1 MMSDRK
7 AELERKKAK
16 LQAIREEKERR
27 RREKEQKDV
36 RLYMI
41 VEEATVR
48 AAGADKD
55 HRKEIDAMLSSLG
68 MAPVS
73 DVLSSLSSMN
83 SLTPEQSANATPDAS
98 LQPSSI
104 NSTQSTGRRKPREL
118 TIVSVANTNIP
129 PKEPVVYSKQTQTV
143 QTTHTSHDAFSKNVS
158 KIPHRSCALF
168 NLTDLAALLNAHSL
182 VFATQLVKSTH
193 IGHKDCPNLLPNT
206 RSTPPVQQQHQLTL
220 APQATL
226 RLTGGVPGKTFHLI
240 VAVTY
245 IPISLVSQDII
256 CELFD
261 FETLIG
267 LSVESYDFS
276 WFSVSLGSDLGLAS
290 LSSLFTMIN
299 YMRKTIGQQISL
311 VKDMSFLSLFTT
323 VLTFDDSQAEDE
335 ENSLPHLD
343 SFQSKLPPGILP
355 HGLPQVKEVQPAV
368 TQVEQE
374 KEKEKPK
381 KEVREFSEEEKQMII
396 LSEDFQRFLDR
407 TSRIVERA
415 LGESIDIYTDYTGTM
430 DGEDGLD
437 EKSHQQLWLN
447 RSFFCERWSRN
458 RCVTSM
464 DWSPQFPEL
473 LAASYNNNDD
483 TPNDPDGVCL
493 VWNTKFK
500 KATPEFIFHCQS
512 PVMSTTFAK
521 FHPNLILGGTYSG
534 QIVLWDNRVQK
545 RTPVQRTPLSAS
557 AHTHPVYCLTV
568 VGTQNAHNLI
578 SISTDGKLCSWSL
591 DMLSQPQETLILY
604 LKQSKTIA
612 ATCLAFPHGDV
623 NNFVVGS
630 EDGTVY
636 GDCRH
641 GTKAGV
647 VEMFEGHQ
655 GPVTGIS
662 THAVQGGIDF
672 SHLFLTSSI
681 DWTIKLWS
689 LKEMKP
695 LYSFEHN
702 GDYVY
707 DVAWSP
713 THPALF
719 AAVDDSGRLDLWN
732 LNQDTEVPAASVIVD
747 GNPALNRVSW
757 TPSGLHVTVGDDTG
771 KIWVYDV
778 AEHLAYP
785 RSDEWNKFLYTQ
797 QDLKNN
803 KADEELDRLNLS
815 SGPSSL
821 TSLTSISSCP
831 LR

>member
-36 RLYMI
+36 
-41 VEEATVR
+41 EEATVR
-48 AAGADKD
+48 TVGTEKD
-55 HRKEIDAMLSSLG
+55 QRKEIDAMLSSLG
-68 MAPVS
+68 VAPVS
-73 DVLSSLSSMN
+73 DVLSSLSSMS

-104 NSTQSTGRRKPREL
+104 NSAQSSANRKKNREL
-118 TIVSVANTNIP
+118 TIVSVAHTNIP
-129 PKEPVVYSKQTQTV
+129 PKEPVVYSKQTQTI
-143 QTTHTSHDAFSKNVS
+143 QTTHTSHDGLSTSSSAYTIYS
-158 KIPHRSCALF
+158 SCS
-168 NLTDLAALLNAHSL
+168 TTTPTHSCS
-182 VFATQLVKSTH
+182 A
-193 IGHKDCPNLLPNT
+193 G
-206 RSTPPVQQQHQLTL
+206 
-220 APQATL
+220 
-226 RLTGGVPGKTFHLI
+226 
-240 VAVTY
+240 Y
-245 IPISLVSQDII
+245 
-256 CELFD
+256 
-261 FETLIG
+261 FETDWWRPRKG
-267 LSVESYDFS
+267 GSAPNYLSHAFDY
-276 WFSVSLGSDLGLAS
+276 
-290 LSSLFTMIN
+290 
-299 YMRKTIGQQISL
+299 Y
-311 VKDMSFLSLFTT
+311 
-323 VLTFDDSQAEDE
+323 VLTFDDGQAEDE
-335 ENSLPHLD
+335 ENSLPHMD
-343 SFQSKLPPGILP
+343 GFQSKLPPGILP

-381 KEVREFSEEEKQMII
+381 KEVRELSEEEKQMII

-415 LGESIDIYTDYTGTM
+415 LGESVDIYTDYTGTM
-430 DGEDGLD
+430 DGEDGMD
-437 EKSHQQLWLN
+437 EKNHQRLWLN
-447 RSFFCERWSRN
+447 RSFICERWSRN

-493 VWNTKFK
+493 IWNTKFK
-500 KATPEFIFHCQS
+500 KTTPEFIFHCQS
-512 PVMSTTFAK
+512 PVMSTTFAR

-545 RTPVQRTPLSAS
+545 RTPIQRTPLSAT
-557 AHTHPVYCLTV
+557 AHTHPVYCLSV

-591 DMLSQPQETLILY
+591 DMLSQPQEALELHT
-604 LKQSKTIA
+604 KQSKAIA

-623 NNFVVGS
+623 NNFVMGS

-636 GDCRH
+636 SACRH
-641 GTKAGV
+641 GSRAGLT
-647 VEMFEGHQ
+647 ETYEGHQ

-662 THAVQGGIDF
+662 AHAVQGGIDF
-672 SHLFLTSSI
+672 SHLFLTSSL

-689 LKEMKP
+689 LKENKP

-732 LNQDTEVPAASVIVD
+732 LNQDTEVPTASVVVD
-747 GNPALNRVSW
+747 GSPALNRVSW

-778 AEHLAYP
+778 AEHLAHP
-785 RSDEWNKFLYTQ
+785 RIDEWNKFLYTQ

-803 KADEELDRLNLS
+803 KADEELDKLNLS

-821 TSLTSISSCP
+821 TSMTSISSVP

>member
-36 RLYMI
+36 
-41 VEEATVR
+41 EEATVR
-48 AAGADKD
+48 AAGTDKD
-55 HRKEIDAMLSSLG
+55 QRKEIDAMLSSLG
-68 MAPVS
+68 VAPVS
-73 DVLSSLSSMN
+73 DVLSSLSSMS

-104 NSTQSTGRRKPREL
+104 NSAQSAGRRKNREL
-118 TIVSVANTNIP
+118 TIVSVAHTNIP
-129 PKEPVVYSKQTQTV
+129 PKEPVVYSKQTQTI
-143 QTTHTSHDAFSKNVS
+143 QTTHTSHDGLSTSSSAYTIYS
-158 KIPHRSCALF
+158 SCS
-168 NLTDLAALLNAHSL
+168 TTTPTHSCS
-182 VFATQLVKSTH
+182 A
-193 IGHKDCPNLLPNT
+193 G
-206 RSTPPVQQQHQLTL
+206 
-220 APQATL
+220 
-226 RLTGGVPGKTFHLI
+226 
-240 VAVTY
+240 Y
-245 IPISLVSQDII
+245 
-256 CELFD
+256 
-261 FETLIG
+261 FETDWWRPRKG
-267 LSVESYDFS
+267 GSAPNYLSHAFDY
-276 WFSVSLGSDLGLAS
+276 
-290 LSSLFTMIN
+290 
-299 YMRKTIGQQISL
+299 Y
-311 VKDMSFLSLFTT
+311 
-323 VLTFDDSQAEDE
+323 VLTFDDGQAEDE
-335 ENSLPHLD
+335 ENSLPHMD
-343 SFQSKLPPGILP
+343 GFQSKLPPGILP

-381 KEVREFSEEEKQMII
+381 KEVRELSEEEKQMII

-415 LGESIDIYTDYTGTM
+415 LGESVDIYTDYAGTM
-430 DGEDGLD
+430 DGEDGMD
-437 EKSHQQLWLN
+437 EKSHQRLWLN
-447 RSFFCERWSRN
+447 RSFICERWSRN

-493 VWNTKFK
+493 IWNTKFK
-500 KATPEFIFHCQS
+500 KTTPEFIFHCQS
-512 PVMSTTFAK
+512 PVMSTTFAR

-545 RTPVQRTPLSAS
+545 RTPIQRTPLSAT
-557 AHTHPVYCLTV
+557 AHTHPVYCLSV

-591 DMLSQPQETLILY
+591 DMLSQPQEALELHT
-604 LKQSKTIA
+604 KQSKAIA

-623 NNFVVGS
+623 NNFVMGS

-636 GDCRH
+636 SACRH
-641 GTKAGV
+641 GSRAGLT
-647 VEMFEGHQ
+647 ETYEGHQ

-662 THAVQGGIDF
+662 AHAVQGGIDF
-672 SHLFLTSSI
+672 SHLFLTSSL

-689 LKEMKP
+689 LKENKS

-732 LNQDTEVPAASVIVD
+732 LNQDTEVPTASVVVD
-747 GNPALNRVSW
+747 GCPALNRVSW

-778 AEHLAYP
+778 AEHLAHP
-785 RSDEWNKFLYTQ
+785 RIDEWNKFLYTQ

-803 KADEELDRLNLS
+803 KADEELDKLNLS

-821 TSLTSISSCP
+821 TSMTSISSMP

>member
-36 RLYMI
+36 
-41 VEEATVR
+41 EEATVR
-48 AAGADKD
+48 AAGTDKD
-55 HRKEIDAMLSSLG
+55 QRKEIDAMLSSLG
-68 MAPVS
+68 VAPVS
-73 DVLSSLSSMN
+73 DVLSSLSSMS

-104 NSTQSTGRRKPREL
+104 NSAQSSASRRKNREL
-118 TIVSVANTNIP
+118 TIVSVAHTNIP
-129 PKEPVVYSKQTQTV
+129 PKEPVVYSKQTQTI
-143 QTTHTSHDAFSKNVS
+143 QTTHTSHD
-158 KIPHRSCALF
+158 
-168 NLTDLAALLNAHSL
+168 
-182 VFATQLVKSTH
+182 
-193 IGHKDCPNLLPNT
+193 
-206 RSTPPVQQQHQLTL
+206 
-220 APQATL
+220 
-226 RLTGGVPGKTFHLI
+226 
-240 VAVTY
+240 
-245 IPISLVSQDII
+245 
-256 CELFD
+256 
-261 FETLIG
+261 
-267 LSVESYDFS
+267 
-276 WFSVSLGSDLGLAS
+276 
-290 LSSLFTMIN
+290 
-299 YMRKTIGQQISL
+299 
-311 VKDMSFLSLFTT
+311 
-323 VLTFDDSQAEDE
+323 VLTFDDGQAEDE
-335 ENSLPHLD
+335 ENSLPHMD
-343 SFQSKLPPGILP
+343 GFQSKLPPGILP

-381 KEVREFSEEEKQMII
+381 KEVRELSEEEKQMII

-415 LGESIDIYTDYTGTM
+415 LGESVDIYTDYTGTM
-430 DGEDGLD
+430 DEDGMD
-437 EKSHQQLWLN
+437 EKSHQRLWLN
-447 RSFFCERWSRN
+447 RSFICERWSRN

-493 VWNTKFK
+493 IWNTKFK
-500 KATPEFIFHCQS
+500 KTTPEFIFHCQS
-512 PVMSTTFAK
+512 PVMSTTFAR

-545 RTPVQRTPLSAS
+545 RTPIQRTPLSAT
-557 AHTHPVYCLTV
+557 AHTHPVYCLSV

-591 DMLSQPQETLILY
+591 DMLSQPQEALELHT
-604 LKQSKTIA
+604 KQSKAIA

-623 NNFVVGS
+623 NNFVMGS

-636 GDCRH
+636 SACRH
-641 GTKAGV
+641 GNRAGLT
-647 VEMFEGHQ
+647 ETYEGHQ

-662 THAVQGGIDF
+662 AHAVQGGIDF
-672 SHLFLTSSI
+672 SHLFLTSSL

-689 LKEMKP
+689 LKENKP

-719 AAVDDSGRLDLWN
+719 ASVDDSGRLDLWN
-732 LNQDTEVPAASVIVD
+732 LNQDTEVPTASVVVD
-747 GNPALNRVSW
+747 GCPALNRVSW

-778 AEHLAYP
+778 AEHLAHP
-785 RSDEWNKFLYTQ
+785 RIDEWNKFLYTQ

-803 KADEELDRLNLS
+803 KADEELDKLNLS

-821 TSLTSISSCP
+821 TSMTSISSVP

>member
-36 RLYMI
+36 
-41 VEEATVR
+41 EEATVR
-48 AAGADKD
+48 ASGADKD
-55 HRKEIDAMLSSLG
+55 QRKEIDAMLSSLG
-68 MAPVS
+68 VAPVS
-73 DVLSSLSSMN
+73 DVLSSLTSAS

-104 NSTQSTGRRKPREL
+104 NSAQSSGRRKNREL
-118 TIVSVANTNIP
+118 TIVSVAHTNIP
-129 PKEPVVYSKQTQTV
+129 PKEPVVYSKQTQTI
-143 QTTHTSHDAFSKNVS
+143 QTTHTSHDGLSTSSSAYTIYS
-158 KIPHRSCALF
+158 SCS
-168 NLTDLAALLNAHSL
+168 TTTPTHSCS
-182 VFATQLVKSTH
+182 A
-193 IGHKDCPNLLPNT
+193 G
-206 RSTPPVQQQHQLTL
+206 
-220 APQATL
+220 
-226 RLTGGVPGKTFHLI
+226 
-240 VAVTY
+240 Y
-245 IPISLVSQDII
+245 
-256 CELFD
+256 
-261 FETLIG
+261 FETDWWRPRKG
-267 LSVESYDFS
+267 GSAPNYLSHAFDY
-276 WFSVSLGSDLGLAS
+276 
-290 LSSLFTMIN
+290 
-299 YMRKTIGQQISL
+299 Y
-311 VKDMSFLSLFTT
+311 
-323 VLTFDDSQAEDE
+323 VLTFDDGQAEDE
-335 ENSLPHLD
+335 ENSLPHMD
-343 SFQSKLPPGILP
+343 GFQSKLPPGILP

-374 KEKEKPK
+374 KQKEKPR
-381 KEVREFSEEEKQMII
+381 KEVRELSEEEKQMII

-415 LGESIDIYTDYTGTM
+415 LGESVDIYTDYAGTM
-430 DGEDGLD
+430 DGEDGMD
-437 EKSHQQLWLN
+437 EKSHQRLWLN
-447 RSFFCERWSRN
+447 RSFICERWSRN

-493 VWNTKFK
+493 IWNTKFK
-500 KATPEFIFHCQS
+500 KTTPEFIFHCQS
-512 PVMSTTFAK
+512 PVMSTTFAR

-545 RTPVQRTPLSAS
+545 RTPIQRTPLSAT
-557 AHTHPVYCLTV
+557 AHTHPVYCLSV

-591 DMLSQPQETLILY
+591 DMLSQPQEALELHT
-604 LKQSKTIA
+604 KQSKAIA

-623 NNFVVGS
+623 NNFVMGS

-636 GDCRH
+636 SACRH
-641 GTKAGV
+641 GSRAGLT
-647 VEMFEGHQ
+647 ETYEGHQ

-662 THAVQGGIDF
+662 AHAVQGGIDF

-689 LKEMKP
+689 LKENKP

-702 GDYVY
+702 GDYIY

-732 LNQDTEVPAASVIVD
+732 LNQDTEVPAASVVVD
-747 GNPALNRVSW
+747 GCPALNRVSW

-778 AEHLAYP
+778 AEHLAHP
-785 RSDEWNKFLYTQ
+785 RIDEWNKFLYTQ

-803 KADEELDRLNLS
+803 KADEELDKLNLS

-821 TSLTSISSCP
+821 TSMTSISSVP

>member
-36 RLYMI
+36 
-41 VEEATVR
+41 EEATVR

-55 HRKEIDAMLSSLG
+55 HRKELDTMLSSLG
-68 MAPVS
+68 LAPVS
-73 DVLSSLSSMN
+73 DVLSSLSSIN

-104 NSTQSTGRRKPREL
+104 NSAQSSARKRNREL
-118 TIVSVANTNIP
+118 TIVSVAHTNIP
-129 PKEPVVYSKQTQTV
+129 PKEPVVYTKQTQTI
-143 QTTHTSHDAFSKNVS
+143 QTSHTSHD
-158 KIPHRSCALF
+158 
-168 NLTDLAALLNAHSL
+168 
-182 VFATQLVKSTH
+182 
-193 IGHKDCPNLLPNT
+193 G
-206 RSTPPVQQQHQLTL
+206 
-220 APQATL
+220 
-226 RLTGGVPGKTFHLI
+226 
-240 VAVTY
+240 Y
-245 IPISLVSQDII
+245 
-256 CELFD
+256 
-261 FETLIG
+261 FETDWWRPRKDEYNLNPG
-267 LSVESYDFS
+267 LEWEDE
-276 WFSVSLGSDLGLAS
+276 
-290 LSSLFTMIN
+290 FT
-299 YMRKTIGQQISL
+299 
-311 VKDMSFLSLFTT
+311 
-323 VLTFDDSQAEDE
+323 AEDE
-335 ENSLPHLD
+335 ENSLPHMD
-343 SFQSKLPPGILP
+343 GFQSKLPPGILP

-374 KEKEKPK
+374 KEKEKPV
-381 KEVREFSEEEKQMII
+381 EVRELSEEEKQMII

-407 TSRIVERA
+407 ASRILERA
-415 LGESIDIYTDYTGTM
+415 LGESVNIYTDYTGSM
-430 DGEDGLD
+430 DGEDGMD
-437 EKSHQQLWLN
+437 EKSHQRLYVN
-447 RSFFCERWSRN
+447 RWFFDERWSRN

-473 LAASYNNNDD
+473 LVASYNNNDD

-500 KATPEFIFHCQS
+500 KTTPEFIFHCQS
-512 PVMSTTFAK
+512 PVMSTTFAR

-534 QIVLWDNRVQK
+534 QIVLWDNRIQK
-545 RTPVQRTPLSAS
+545 RTPIQRTPLSAS
-557 AHTHPVYCLTV
+557 AHTHPVYCLNV
-568 VGTQNAHNLI
+568 VGAQNAHNLI

-591 DMLSQPQETLILY
+591 EMLSQPQETLELHI
-604 LKQSKTIA
+604 KQSKPIA

-630 EDGTVY
+630 EEGNVY
-636 GDCRH
+636 SACRH
-641 GTKAGV
+641 GTKTGV
-647 VEMFEGHQ
+647 LETYEGHQ

-689 LKEMKP
+689 LKESKP

-702 GDYVY
+702 GDYIY

-732 LNQDTEVPAASVIVD
+732 LNQDTEVPMASVTIK

-778 AEHLAYP
+778 AEHLAHP
-785 RSDEWNKFLYTQ
+785 RIDEWNKFLYTQ
-797 QDLKNN
+797 QELKHN
-803 KADEELDRLNLS
+803 KADEEMHKLNLRQ
-815 SGPSSL
+815 P
-821 TSLTSISSCP
+821 TSLTSIP
-831 LR
+831 PMLAQIKV

>member
-27 RREKEQKDV
+27 RREKEQKD
-36 RLYMI
+36 I
-41 VEEATVR
+41 EEATVR
-48 AAGADKD
+48 AAGTDKD
-55 HRKEIDAMLSSLG
+55 HRKELDAMLSSLG
-68 MAPVS
+68 VAPVS

-104 NSTQSTGRRKPREL
+104 NSAQSSAGRKKNREL
-118 TIVSVANTNIP
+118 TIVSVAHTNIP
-129 PKEPVVYSKQTQTV
+129 PKEPVVYSKQTQTI
-143 QTTHTSHDAFSKNVS
+143 QTTHTSHDGYFEADWWRPRKGGSAPNY
-158 KIPHRSCALF
+158 LF
-168 NLTDLAALLNAHSL
+168 
-182 VFATQLVKSTH
+182 
-193 IGHKDCPNLLPNT
+193 
-206 RSTPPVQQQHQLTL
+206 
-220 APQATL
+220 
-226 RLTGGVPGKTFHLI
+226 
-240 VAVTY
+240 
-245 IPISLVSQDII
+245 
-256 CELFD
+256 
-261 FETLIG
+261 
-267 LSVESYDFS
+267 
-276 WFSVSLGSDLGLAS
+276 
-290 LSSLFTMIN
+290 
-299 YMRKTIGQQISL
+299 
-311 VKDMSFLSLFTT
+311 
-323 VLTFDDSQAEDE
+323 LTFDDGQAEDE
-335 ENSLPHLD
+335 ENSLPHMD
-343 SFQSKLPPGILP
+343 GFQSKLPPGILP

-381 KEVREFSEEEKQMII
+381 EVRELSEEEKQMII

-415 LGESIDIYTDYTGTM
+415 LGESVDIYTDYTGTM
-430 DGEDGLD
+430 DGEDGMD
-437 EKSHQQLWLN
+437 EKSHQRLWLN
-447 RSFFCERWSRN
+447 RSFFCDRWSRN

-483 TPNDPDGVCL
+483 IPNDPDGVCL

-500 KATPEFIFHCQS
+500 KTTPEFIFHCQS
-512 PVMSTTFAK
+512 PVMSTTFAR

-545 RTPVQRTPLSAS
+545 RSPIQRTPLSAS
-557 AHTHPVYCLTV
+557 AHTHPVYCLNI
-568 VGTQNAHNLI
+568 VGAQNAHNLI

-591 DMLSQPQETLILY
+591 EMLSQPLETLELHT
-604 LKQSKTIA
+604 KQSKPIA
-612 ATCLAFPHGDV
+612 ATCLAFPYGDV

-636 GDCRH
+636 SACRH

-647 VEMFEGHQ
+647 LETYEGHQ

-662 THAVQGGIDF
+662 AHAVQGGIDF

-689 LKEMKP
+689 LKENKP

-732 LNQDTEVPAASVIVD
+732 LNQDTEVPTASVLID
-747 GNPALNRVSW
+747 GCPALNRVSW

-778 AEHLAYP
+778 AEHLAHP
-785 RSDEWNKFLYTQ
+785 RIDEWNKFLYTQ
-797 QDLKNN
+797 QELKHN
-803 KADEELDRLNLS
+803 KADEELHKLNLRE
-815 SGPSSL
+815 PA
-821 TSLTSISSCP
+821 SLTSIHPLLTTGP

>member
-36 RLYMI
+36 
-41 VEEATVR
+41 EEATVR
-48 AAGADKD
+48 TVGTEKD
-55 HRKEIDAMLSSLG
+55 QRKEIDAMLSSLG
-68 MAPVS
+68 VAPVS
-73 DVLSSLSSMN
+73 DVLSSLSSMS

-104 NSTQSTGRRKPREL
+104 NSAQSSANRKKNREL
-118 TIVSVANTNIP
+118 TIVSVAHTNIP
-129 PKEPVVYSKQTQTV
+129 PKEPVVYSKQTQTI
-143 QTTHTSHDAFSKNVS
+143 QTTHTSHDGLSTSSSAYTIYS
-158 KIPHRSCALF
+158 SCS
-168 NLTDLAALLNAHSL
+168 TTTPTHSCS
-182 VFATQLVKSTH
+182 A
-193 IGHKDCPNLLPNT
+193 G
-206 RSTPPVQQQHQLTL
+206 
-220 APQATL
+220 
-226 RLTGGVPGKTFHLI
+226 
-240 VAVTY
+240 Y
-245 IPISLVSQDII
+245 
-256 CELFD
+256 
-261 FETLIG
+261 FETDWWRPRKGGSAPNYLYEYNLNPG
-267 LSVESYDFS
+267 LEWEDE
-276 WFSVSLGSDLGLAS
+276 
-290 LSSLFTMIN
+290 FT
-299 YMRKTIGQQISL
+299 
-311 VKDMSFLSLFTT
+311 
-323 VLTFDDSQAEDE
+323 AEDE
-335 ENSLPHLD
+335 ENSLPHMD
-343 SFQSKLPPGILP
+343 GFQSKLPPGILP

-381 KEVREFSEEEKQMII
+381 KEVRELSEEEKQMII

-415 LGESIDIYTDYTGTM
+415 LGESVDIYTDYTGTM
-430 DGEDGLD
+430 DGEDGMD
-437 EKSHQQLWLN
+437 EKNHQRLWLN
-447 RSFFCERWSRN
+447 RSFICERWSRN

-493 VWNTKFK
+493 IWNTKFK
-500 KATPEFIFHCQS
+500 KTTPEFIFHCQS
-512 PVMSTTFAK
+512 PVMSTTFAR

-545 RTPVQRTPLSAS
+545 RTPIQRTPLSAT
-557 AHTHPVYCLTV
+557 AHTHPVYCLSV

-591 DMLSQPQETLILY
+591 DMLSQPQEALELHT
-604 LKQSKTIA
+604 KQSKAIA

-623 NNFVVGS
+623 NNFVMGS

-636 GDCRH
+636 SACRH
-641 GTKAGV
+641 GSRAGLT
-647 VEMFEGHQ
+647 ETYEGHQ

-662 THAVQGGIDF
+662 AHAVQGGIDF
-672 SHLFLTSSI
+672 SHLFLTSSL

-689 LKEMKP
+689 LKENKP

-732 LNQDTEVPAASVIVD
+732 LNQDTEVPTASVVVD
-747 GNPALNRVSW
+747 GSPALNRVSW

-778 AEHLAYP
+778 AEHLAHP
-785 RSDEWNKFLYTQ
+785 RIDEWNKFLYTQ

-803 KADEELDRLNLS
+803 KADEELDKLNLS

-821 TSLTSISSCP
+821 TSMTSISSVP

>member
-36 RLYMI
+36 
-41 VEEATVR
+41 EEATVR
-48 AAGADKD
+48 AAGTDKD
-55 HRKEIDAMLSSLG
+55 QRKEIDAMLSSLG
-68 MAPVS
+68 VAPVS
-73 DVLSSLSSMN
+73 DVLSSLSSMS

-104 NSTQSTGRRKPREL
+104 NSAQSSAGRRKNREL
-118 TIVSVANTNIP
+118 TIVSVAHTNIP
-129 PKEPVVYSKQTQTV
+129 PKEPVVYSKQTQTI
-143 QTTHTSHDAFSKNVS
+143 QTTHTSHD
-158 KIPHRSCALF
+158 
-168 NLTDLAALLNAHSL
+168 
-182 VFATQLVKSTH
+182 
-193 IGHKDCPNLLPNT
+193 G
-206 RSTPPVQQQHQLTL
+206 
-220 APQATL
+220 
-226 RLTGGVPGKTFHLI
+226 
-240 VAVTY
+240 Y
-245 IPISLVSQDII
+245 
-256 CELFD
+256 
-261 FETLIG
+261 FET
-267 LSVESYDFS
+267 D
-276 WFSVSLGSDLGLAS
+276 WWRP
-290 LSSLFTMIN
+290 
-299 YMRKTIGQQISL
+299 RK
-311 VKDMSFLSLFTT
+311 
-323 VLTFDDSQAEDE
+323 AEDE
-335 ENSLPHLD
+335 ENSLPHMD
-343 SFQSKLPPGILP
+343 GFQSKLPPGILP
-355 HGLPQVKEVQPAV
+355 HGLPQVKEVQPAM

-381 KEVREFSEEEKQMII
+381 KEVRELSEEEKQMII

-415 LGESIDIYTDYTGTM
+415 LGESVDIYTDYTGTM
-430 DGEDGLD
+430 DGEDGMD
-437 EKSHQQLWLN
+437 EKSHQRLWLN
-447 RSFFCERWSRN
+447 RSFICERWSRN

-493 VWNTKFK
+493 IWNTKFK
-500 KATPEFIFHCQS
+500 KTTPEFIFHCQS
-512 PVMSTTFAK
+512 PVMSTTFAR

-545 RTPVQRTPLSAS
+545 RTPIQRTPLSAT
-557 AHTHPVYCLTV
+557 AHTHPVYCLSV

-591 DMLSQPQETLILY
+591 DMLSQPQEALELHT
-604 LKQSKTIA
+604 KQSKAIA

-623 NNFVVGS
+623 NNFVMGS

-636 GDCRH
+636 SACRH
-641 GTKAGV
+641 GSRAGLT
-647 VEMFEGHQ
+647 ETYEGHQ

-662 THAVQGGIDF
+662 AHAVQGGIDF
-672 SHLFLTSSI
+672 SHLFLTSSL

-689 LKEMKP
+689 LKENKP

-719 AAVDDSGRLDLWN
+719 ASVDDSGRLDLWN
-732 LNQDTEVPAASVIVD
+732 LNQDTEVPAASVVVD
-747 GNPALNRVSW
+747 GCPALNRVSW

-778 AEHLAYP
+778 AEHLAHP
-785 RSDEWNKFLYTQ
+785 RLDEWNKFLYTQ

-803 KADEELDRLNLS
+803 KADEELDKLNLS

-821 TSLTSISSCP
+821 TSMTSISSVP

>member
-36 RLYMI
+36 
-41 VEEATVR
+41 EEAIVR
-48 AAGADKD
+48 VGTGTEKD
-55 HRKEIDAMLSSLG
+55 QQKEIDALLCG
-68 MAPVS
+68 LNIAPVS
-73 DVLSSLSSMN
+73 DVLSNLSSMS

-104 NSTQSTGRRKPREL
+104 NSAQSSASRKKNREL
-118 TIVSVANTNIP
+118 TVVSVAHTNIP
-129 PKEPVVYSKQTQTV
+129 PKEPVVYSKQTQTI
-143 QTTHTSHDAFSKNVS
+143 QTTHTSHDGLSTSSSAYTIYS
-158 KIPHRSCALF
+158 SCS
-168 NLTDLAALLNAHSL
+168 TTTPTHSCS
-182 VFATQLVKSTH
+182 A
-193 IGHKDCPNLLPNT
+193 G
-206 RSTPPVQQQHQLTL
+206 
-220 APQATL
+220 
-226 RLTGGVPGKTFHLI
+226 
-240 VAVTY
+240 Y
-245 IPISLVSQDII
+245 
-256 CELFD
+256 
-261 FETLIG
+261 FETDWWRPRKG
-267 LSVESYDFS
+267 GSAPNYLSHAFDY
-276 WFSVSLGSDLGLAS
+276 
-290 LSSLFTMIN
+290 
-299 YMRKTIGQQISL
+299 Y
-311 VKDMSFLSLFTT
+311 
-323 VLTFDDSQAEDE
+323 VLTFDDGQAEDE
-335 ENSLPHLD
+335 ENSLPHMD
-343 SFQSKLPPGILP
+343 GFQSKLPPGILP

-381 KEVREFSEEEKQMII
+381 KEVRELSEEEKQMII

-415 LGESIDIYTDYTGTM
+415 LGESVDIYTDYTGTM
-430 DGEDGLD
+430 DGEDGMD
-437 EKSHQQLWLN
+437 EKSHQRLWLN
-447 RSFFCERWSRN
+447 RSFICERWSRN

-493 VWNTKFK
+493 IWNTKFK
-500 KATPEFIFHCQS
+500 KTTPEFIFHCQS
-512 PVMSTTFAK
+512 PVMSTTFAR

-545 RTPVQRTPLSAS
+545 RTPIQRTPLSAT
-557 AHTHPVYCLTV
+557 AHTHPVYCLNV

-591 DMLSQPQETLILY
+591 DMLSQPQEALELHT
-604 LKQSKTIA
+604 KQSKAIA

-623 NNFVVGS
+623 NNFVMGS

-636 GDCRH
+636 SACRH
-641 GTKAGV
+641 GSRAGLT
-647 VEMFEGHQ
+647 ETYEGHQ

-662 THAVQGGIDF
+662 AHAVQGGIDF
-672 SHLFLTSSI
+672 SHLFLTSSL

-689 LKEMKP
+689 LKENKP

-732 LNQDTEVPAASVIVD
+732 LNQDTEVPTASVVVD
-747 GNPALNRVSW
+747 GSPALNRVSW

-778 AEHLAYP
+778 AEHLAHP
-785 RSDEWNKFLYTQ
+785 RIDEWNKFLYTQ

-803 KADEELDRLNLS
+803 KADEELDKLNLS

-821 TSLTSISSCP
+821 TSMTSISSIP

>member
-27 RREKEQKDV
+27 RKEKEQKD
-36 RLYMI
+36 

-55 HRKEIDAMLSSLG
+55 HRKDLDAMLSSLG
-68 MAPVS
+68 VAPVS

-104 NSTQSTGRRKPREL
+104 NSVQSIPGRRKAPRDL
-118 TIVSVANTNIP
+118 TAVSVAHTDIP
-129 PKEPVVYSKQTQTV
+129 PKEPVVYSKQTQTA
-143 QTTHTSHDAFSKNVS
+143 QTTHTSHD
-158 KIPHRSCALF
+158 
-168 NLTDLAALLNAHSL
+168 
-182 VFATQLVKSTH
+182 
-193 IGHKDCPNLLPNT
+193 G
-206 RSTPPVQQQHQLTL
+206 
-220 APQATL
+220 
-226 RLTGGVPGKTFHLI
+226 
-240 VAVTY
+240 Y
-245 IPISLVSQDII
+245 
-256 CELFD
+256 
-261 FETLIG
+261 FETDWWRPRKG
-267 LSVESYDFS
+267 
-276 WFSVSLGSDLGLAS
+276 GSAPNY
-290 LSSLFTMIN
+290 LF
-299 YMRKTIGQQISL
+299 
-311 VKDMSFLSLFTT
+311 
-323 VLTFDDSQAEDE
+323 LTFDDGQAEDE
-335 ENSLPHLD
+335 ESSLPHMD
-343 SFQSKLPPGILP
+343 GFQSKLPPGILP

-381 KEVREFSEEEKQMII
+381 EVRELSEEEKLMTI
-396 LSEDFQRFLDR
+396 LSEEFQRFLDR
-407 TSRIVERA
+407 SSRVVERA
-415 LGESIDIYTDYTGTM
+415 LGESVDIYTDYTGII
-430 DGEDGLD
+430 DGEDGID
-437 EKSHQQLWLN
+437 EKSHQRLSLN
-447 RSFFCERWSRN
+447 RSFFCDRWSRN
-458 RCVTSM
+458 RCITSL

-473 LAASYNNNDD
+473 LAASYKNNDD

-493 VWNTKFK
+493 IWNTKFK
-500 KATPEFIFHCQS
+500 KTTPEYIFHCQS
-512 PVMSTTFAK
+512 SVMATTFAR

-545 RTPVQRTPLSAS
+545 RTPIQRTPLSAS
-557 AHTHPVYCLTV
+557 AHTHPVYCLSV

-578 SISTDGKLCSWSL
+578 SISTDGKLCSWNL
-591 DMLSQPQETLILY
+591 DMLSHPQETLELQAR
-604 LKQSKTIA
+604 QSKPVAVTS
-612 ATCLAFPHGDV
+612 LAFPSGDV
-623 NNFVVGS
+623 NNFIVGS

-636 GDCRH
+636 SACRH

-647 VEMFEGHQ
+647 TETYEGHL
-655 GPVTGIS
+655 GPVTGVS
-662 THAVQGGIDF
+662 AHAVQGGIDF

-689 LKEMKP
+689 LKENKP

-719 AAVDDSGRLDLWN
+719 AAVDGSGRLDLWN

-747 GNPALNRVSW
+747 GCPALNTVSW

-778 AEHLAYP
+778 AENFAHP
-785 RSDEWNKFLYTQ
+785 RIDEWNNFLYTQ

-803 KADEELDRLNLS
+803 KADEELDKLNLS

-821 TSLTSISSCP
+821 ISMPSLSGPI
-831 LR
+831 R

>member
-36 RLYMI
+36 
-41 VEEATVR
+41 EEATVR

-55 HRKEIDAMLSSLG
+55 HRKELDAMLSSLG
-68 MAPVS
+68 VAPVS

-83 SLTPEQSANATPDAS
+83 SLTPEQSTNATPDAS

-104 NSTQSTGRRKPREL
+104 SSAQSAGRKKNREL
-118 TIVSVANTNIP
+118 TIVSVAHTNIP
-129 PKEPVVYSKQTQTV
+129 PKEPVVYNKQTQTI
-143 QTTHTSHDAFSKNVS
+143 QTTHTSHDGYFEIDWWRPRKAHAFDYYDEY
-158 KIPHRSCALF
+158 
-168 NLTDLAALLNAHSL
+168 NLN
-182 VFATQLVKSTH
+182 
-193 IGHKDCPNLLPNT
+193 
-206 RSTPPVQQQHQLTL
+206 
-220 APQATL
+220 
-226 RLTGGVPGKTFHLI
+226 PGLEWE
-240 VAVTY
+240 
-245 IPISLVSQDII
+245 D
-256 CELFD
+256 E
-261 FETLIG
+261 
-267 LSVESYDFS
+267 
-276 WFSVSLGSDLGLAS
+276 
-290 LSSLFTMIN
+290 FT
-299 YMRKTIGQQISL
+299 
-311 VKDMSFLSLFTT
+311 
-323 VLTFDDSQAEDE
+323 AEDE
-335 ENSLPHLD
+335 ENSLPHMD
-343 SFQSKLPPGILP
+343 GFQSKLPPGILP

-381 KEVREFSEEEKQMII
+381 EVRELSEEEKQMII

-415 LGESIDIYTDYTGTM
+415 LGESVNIYTDYTGTI
-430 DGEDGLD
+430 DDEDGMD
-437 EKSHQQLWLN
+437 EKNHQRLWLN

-473 LAASYNNNDD
+473 LAASYNNNND

-500 KATPEFIFHCQS
+500 KTTPEFIFHCQS
-512 PVMSTTFAK
+512 PVLSTTFAK

-545 RTPVQRTPLSAS
+545 RTPIQRTPLSAS
-557 AHTHPVYCLTV
+557 AHTHPVYCLSV
-568 VGTQNAHNLI
+568 VGAQNAHNLI

-591 DMLSQPQETLILY
+591 DMLSQPQEILE
-604 LKQSKTIA
+604 LHTKQSKPIA
-612 ATCLAFPHGDV
+612 VTCLAFTHGDV

-636 GDCRH
+636 SPCRH

-647 VEMFEGHQ
+647 LETYEGHQ

-662 THAVQGGIDF
+662 AHAVQGGIDF

-681 DWTIKLWS
+681 DWTIKLWN
-689 LKEMKP
+689 LKENKP

-732 LNQDTEVPAASVIVD
+732 LNQDTEVPTASVMID
-747 GNPALNRVSW
+747 GCPALNRVSW

-778 AEHLAYP
+778 AEHLAHP
-785 RSDEWNKFLYTQ
+785 RIDEWNKFLYTQ
-797 QDLKNN
+797 QELKNN
-803 KADEELDRLNLS
+803 KADEDLHKLNLREPGSLS
-815 SGPSSL
+815 SIPPLLGV
-821 TSLTSISSCP
+821 CP

>member
-27 RREKEQKDV
+27 KREKEQKD
-36 RLYMI
+36 

-48 AAGADKD
+48 AAGTDKD
-55 HRKEIDAMLSSLG
+55 HRKELDAMLSSLG
-68 MAPVS
+68 VAPVS

-104 NSTQSTGRRKPREL
+104 NSAQSSAGRRRNREL
-118 TIVSVANTNIP
+118 TIVSVAHTNIP
-129 PKEPVVYSKQTQTV
+129 PKEPVVYNKQTQTI
-143 QTTHTSHDAFSKNVS
+143 QTTHTSHDGYFEIDWWRPRKAHAF
-158 KIPHRSCALF
+158 
-168 NLTDLAALLNAHSL
+168 D
-182 VFATQLVKSTH
+182 
-193 IGHKDCPNLLPNT
+193 
-206 RSTPPVQQQHQLTL
+206 
-220 APQATL
+220 
-226 RLTGGVPGKTFHLI
+226 
-240 VAVTY
+240 Y
-245 IPISLVSQDII
+245 
-256 CELFD
+256 
-261 FETLIG
+261 
-267 LSVESYDFS
+267 Y
-276 WFSVSLGSDLGLAS
+276 
-290 LSSLFTMIN
+290 
-299 YMRKTIGQQISL
+299 
-311 VKDMSFLSLFTT
+311 
-323 VLTFDDSQAEDE
+323 AEDE
-335 ENSLPHLD
+335 ENSLPHMD
-343 SFQSKLPPGILP
+343 GFQSKLPPGILP

-381 KEVREFSEEEKQMII
+381 EVRELSEEEKQMII
-396 LSEDFQRFLDR
+396 LSEDFQRFFDR
-407 TSRIVERA
+407 TSRLVERA
-415 LGESIDIYTDYTGTM
+415 LGESVDIYTDYAGNM
-430 DGEDGLD
+430 DGEDEMD
-437 EKSHQQLWLN
+437 EKSHQRLWLN

-473 LAASYNNNDD
+473 LVASYNNNDD
-483 TPNDPDGVCL
+483 IPNDPDGVCL

-500 KATPEFIFHCQS
+500 KTTPEFIFHCQS
-512 PVMSTTFAK
+512 PVLSVTFAK

-545 RTPVQRTPLSAS
+545 RTPIQRTPLSAN
-557 AHTHPVYCLTV
+557 AHTHPVYCLNV
-568 VGTQNAHNLI
+568 VGAQNAHNLI
-578 SISTDGKLCSWSL
+578 SISTDGKMCSWSL
-591 DMLSQPQETLILY
+591 DMLSQPQERLELTT
-604 LKQSKTIA
+604 KQSKPIA
-612 ATCLAFPHGDV
+612 STCLAFPQGDV
-623 NNFVVGS
+623 NNFVVGT

-636 GDCRH
+636 SACRH

-647 VEMFEGHQ
+647 LETYEGHQ
-655 GPVTGIS
+655 GPVTGVS
-662 THAVQGGIDF
+662 AHAEQVGIDF

-689 LKEMKP
+689 LKENKP

-732 LNQDTEVPAASVIVD
+732 LNQDTEVPTASIMID
-747 GNPALNRVSW
+747 GCPALNRVSW

-778 AEHLAYP
+778 PEHLAHP
-785 RSDEWNKFLYTQ
+785 RIDEWTKFLYTQ
-797 QDLKNN
+797 QELRDN
-803 KADEELDRLNLS
+803 KVDEELHKLNLREPAS
-815 SGPSSL
+815 LSSISPFSGPQ
-821 TSLTSISSCP
+821 CP
-831 LR
+831 PR